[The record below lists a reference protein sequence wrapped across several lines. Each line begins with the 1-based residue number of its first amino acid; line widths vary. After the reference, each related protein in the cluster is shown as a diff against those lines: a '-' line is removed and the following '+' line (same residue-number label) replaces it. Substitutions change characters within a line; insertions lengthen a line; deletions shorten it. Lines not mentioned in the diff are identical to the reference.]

1 MSIMPVSCSICGGAH
16 PRWECPKWEVPA
28 RGAHRPRGPH
38 IWNEDD
44 PRVVAKP
51 DLSIATSK
59 PALQTPNGEFPMSD
73 AAGSAAR
80 ASSEPLRAMSDAELK
95 VCYNAVM
102 AEYMRRRRA
111 KQKAT

>member
-28 RGAHRPRGPH
+28 RRRTR
-38 IWNEDD
+38 DTD
-44 PRVVAKP
+44 
-51 DLSIATSK
+51 IATAAAAPSI
-59 PALQTPNGEFPMSD
+59 TPPKTVDPPPGNLGIV
-73 AAGSAAR
+73 
-80 ASSEPLRAMSDAELK
+80 PLLGRLRTMNDAELK
-95 VCYNAVM
+95 ISYNAVM